1 MVCSY
6 KAFQQFHEKNVSV
19 TAYQDTKD
27 IELIVTTLNCAQTD
41 KKVRYKIKQTVFSSF
56 N

>member
-6 KAFQQFHEKNVSV
+6 KAFQQFHEKHLSV

-41 KKVRYKIKQTVFSSF
+41 KKVRA
-56 N
+56 